1 VTIADFVYPVEDI
14 WFSTKTKCPQ
24 HDRKN
29 ELRSPISEEG
39 GRKPNVLNM
48 IEKIS

>member
-1 VTIADFVYPVEDI
+1 MVTYI
-14 WFSTKTKCPQ
+14 SRRRTKTRYPQ
-24 HDRKN
+24 QDRKN
-29 ELRSPISEEG
+29 QLRSPISEEG